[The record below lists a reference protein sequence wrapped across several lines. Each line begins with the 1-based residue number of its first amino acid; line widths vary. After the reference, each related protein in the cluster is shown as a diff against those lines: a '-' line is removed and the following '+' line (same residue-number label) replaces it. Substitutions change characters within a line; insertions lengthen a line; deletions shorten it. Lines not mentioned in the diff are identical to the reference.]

1 MSRFTEAFRNDSYL
15 HKSFTILMFFASW
28 GIWWSFF
35 QIWLTQEDPGLDLSG
50 GRVGTIYAI
59 NSAATLVLM
68 FVYGTLQDR
77 LGLKRH
83 LAVALAALATL
94 VGPFMVWVYEPLL
107 GNDSTFLLGAVLGSV
122 VLSAGFMAAVGLYE
136 ALTERYSRNFGFE
149 YGQARAWGSFGYA
162 VVALLAGFLF
172 NVNPHLLFWL
182 GSAFGLVNLALWVL
196 WRPED
201 RMTNVSETAT
211 DTDDGTAMPSFRDML
226 AVVRVRHLWAI
237 ILIVMLS
244 WTFYT
249 VFDQQMFPDF
259 YTSLFDT
266 KAQGQATYGVL
277 NSVQVFLEAAMMM
290 VVPLIMLKIGVRNT
304 LLLGFVVMC
313 VRIGGCAVVD
323 DPVSVSA
330 IKMLHALEVPLCILP
345 IFRYFTLHF
354 DPKLSATLYLVG
366 FQVSAQ
372 IGNMLFSAPLGAL
385 HDNIGYQPTFLIIAG
400 VVAAAAAIAWFVL
413 KRDHEDVNGEPFYRD
428 SELAA
433 MRAADDTDDTDD
445 TDDKENTNV

>member
-1 MSRFTEAFRNDSYL
+1 
-15 HKSFTILMFFASW
+15 
-28 GIWWSFF
+28 
-35 QIWLTQEDPGLDLSG
+35 
-50 GRVGTIYAI
+50 
-59 NSAATLVLM
+59 
-68 FVYGTLQDR
+68 
-77 LGLKRH
+77 
-83 LAVALAALATL
+83 
-94 VGPFMVWVYEPLL
+94 
-107 GNDSTFLLGAVLGSV
+107 
-122 VLSAGFMAAVGLYE
+122 
-136 ALTERYSRNFGFE
+136 
-149 YGQARAWGSFGYA
+149 
-162 VVALLAGFLF
+162 
-172 NVNPHLLFWL
+172 
-182 GSAFGLVNLALWVL
+182 
-196 WRPED
+196 
-201 RMTNVSETAT
+201 MTNVSEVAT
-211 DTDDGTAMPSFRDML
+211 DPDDGTAMPSFRDML
-226 AVVRVRHLWAI
+226 AVFRVRHLWAI

-372 IGNMLFSAPLGAL
+372 IGNMLFSAPLGTL

-433 MRAADDTDDTDD
+433 MRAAGDTDDTDE